1 MLERLKL
8 PEVVELLAD
17 DAGEGGSNHRT
28 GQGSLADPGRPQVH
42 VLGVGVELRVA
53 LDGVVGHDAQEVLP
67 GVHGVKAAPLP
78 PPGKAMVK

>member
-1 MLERLKL
+1 M
-8 PEVVELLAD
+8 ELFAD
-17 DAGEGGSNHRT
+17 DTCERGADHGA
-28 GQGSLADPGRPQVH
+28 GQGSLADAGRPQVH

-78 PPGKAMVK
+78 PPGKAIVR